1 MNDFWDQ
8 RYSSEEYIYGIEPNR
23 FFKEQIDKIN
33 SGKILL
39 LGEGEGRNAVYAA
52 KNGWEVDAVD
62 FSRQAKIKA
71 EKLAEKNS
79 TVINYLVKDISD
91 YIPPKDYYDVVG
103 LIFLHLNPEL
113 RKSVHLNVIA
123 SLKKGGRI
131 ILESYSK
138 DQLTKTT
145 GGPKNQ
151 KLLYLL
157 DDIKRD
163 FNNLNLIVLGETS
176 ENISE
181 GKYHSGEASIIKMV
195 ASK

>member
-8 RYSSEEYIYGIEPNR
+8 RYSSEEYIYGIEPNG

-79 TVINYLVKDISD
+79 TAINYLVKNISD

-113 RKSVHLNVIA
+113 RRLVHLNVIA
-123 SLKKGGRI
+123 SLKKDGKI

-151 KLLYLL
+151 ELLYLL
-157 DDIKRD
+157 NDIKKD
-163 FNNLNLIVLGETS
+163 FNNLNLIVLEETS